1 MRIVLLSGGSGKR
14 LWPLSNDS
22 LSKQFIKLLKDDN
35 DAYESMVQRV
45 HRQIKETYPQSEVYI
60 SSTQN
65 QIDIINRQLDDVE
78 IIAEPLRADTYPAIV
93 LSAAYLHYCKNLP
106 ENEVM
111 LVCPIDPY
119 AEKEYFR
126 LFEDMRNIVQNG
138 EYNIALMGAT
148 PTYPS
153 AKYGY
158 IVLENGKVKKFHEKP
173 DALTAEKLIEKGA
186 LWNCGVFA
194 LKIGYI
200 LNHAK
205 KYIDFDS
212 YEKILEQYSK
222 LPKIS
227 FDHEV
232 VEKEPLIGYT
242 LYSGEWEDLGTWN
255 TLTEK
260 MNASVV
266 GKNILISDNCENTHI
281 MNMLDIPIIALGVKN
296 SVIVASYDGIL
307 VSDKHESSYLKPY
320 TEKINLRPM
329 YEQTQWGDYR
339 VLKNNQDAEL
349 PVIVKQVKIEKG
361 ATIAHHYHKKRS
373 EFWIIIK
380 GDGIVNVEEIE
391 IIISPGS
398 VVKIPVLAKHK
409 LTAHSEI
416 ELIEIQIGSDKLEKS
431 DIVNVVNK

>member
-1 MRIVLLSGGSGKR
+1 
-14 LWPLSNDS
+14 
-22 LSKQFIKLLKDDN
+22 
-35 DAYESMVQRV
+35 MVQRV
-45 HRQIKETYPQSEVYI
+45 HRQIKETYPQSKVYI

-65 QIDIINRQLDDVE
+65 QIDMLNRQLDDVE

-111 LVCPIDPY
+111 IVCPIDPY
-119 AEKEYFR
+119 AENEYFR
-126 LFEDMRNIVQNG
+126 LFETMRNIVQNG
-138 EYNIALMGAT
+138 EYNIALMGAA

-158 IVLENGKVKKFHEKP
+158 IVLENGTVKRFHEKP
-173 DALTAEKLIEKGA
+173 DELTAEKLIDKGA

-205 KYIDFDS
+205 KYIDYDS
-212 YEKILEQYSK
+212 YEMVLEQYSK

-232 VEKEPLIGYT
+232 VEKETLIGYAV
-242 LYSGEWEDLGTWN
+242 YHGEWEDLGTWN

-260 MNASVV
+260 MNTSVV
-266 GKNILISDNCENTHI
+266 GKNILMSDTCENTHVL
-281 MNMLDIPIIALGVKN
+281 NMLDIPVIALGVKN

-320 TEKINLRPM
+320 AEKFNSRPM
-329 YEQTQWGDYR
+329 YEQMQWGDYR
-339 VLKNNQDAEL
+339 VLKYNQDAEL
-349 PVIVKQVKIEKG
+349 PVIVKHLKIEKG
-361 ATIAHHYHKKRS
+361 ASITNHYHKKRS
-373 EFWIIIK
+373 EFWIIVK
-380 GDGIVNVEEIE
+380 GEGIVTVEDVEIL
-391 IIISPGS
+391 ISPGN

-416 ELIEIQIGSDKLEKS
+416 ELIEIQIGSSELEES
-431 DIVNVVNK
+431 DIVKVLNN